1 MREVLFSLREAHSLK
16 AKMHRES
23 AKHLDNKHLKKNQI
37 QNTDTQV
44 LVKNNVSQDRY
55 FSIQGTQ
62 SFIADF

>member
-1 MREVLFSLREAHSLK
+1 
-16 AKMHRES
+16 MHRES
-23 AKHLDNKHLKKNQI
+23 AKHLDNKRFLKNQI

-44 LVKNNVSQDRY
+44 LVKNNVTQDMY